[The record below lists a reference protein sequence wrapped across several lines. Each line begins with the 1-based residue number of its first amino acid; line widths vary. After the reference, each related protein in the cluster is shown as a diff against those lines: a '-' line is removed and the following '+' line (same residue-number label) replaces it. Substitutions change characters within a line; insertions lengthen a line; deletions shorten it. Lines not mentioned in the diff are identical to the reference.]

1 MLFPFFT
8 IFLIFVVWLAVRYRS
23 GDRKSQQLQEDFW
36 ENEAK
41 ANSAPA
47 IDLDS
52 IHYISIPLE
61 KFPLGLCP
69 EDEILQMESRLKEL
83 SEKRILNL
91 TGKTNTELKA
101 TYGVKNLPAIM
112 EIGENF
118 DQLTVLLKDYASAL
132 IQRKHISEAVSV
144 LEFGVGIGTDISQHY
159 IMLGQ
164 CYHQLGKS
172 DKIDYLIEQV
182 NTRDLLLGPSIVR
195 QLESMKTEYQPIT
208 SSEEEDFSL

>member
-8 IFLIFVVWLAVRYRS
+8 IFLIFVVWLAIRYRS
-23 GDRKSQQLQEDFW
+23 NNQKTQQLQDDFW

-47 IDLDS
+47 ADLDS
-52 IHYISIPLE
+52 IQYINIPLE
-61 KFPLGLCP
+61 KFPLGLYSQ
-69 EDEILQMESRLKEL
+69 DEILQIEFQLKEL
-83 SEKRILNL
+83 SQKRILNL

-101 TYGVKNLPAIM
+101 TYGVSNLPAIM

-132 IQRKHISEAVSV
+132 IQHKSFQEAIAV

-164 CYHQLGKS
+164 CYQKLGKF

-182 NTRDLLLGPSIVR
+182 KSRDLLLGPSILR
-195 QLESMKTEYQPIT
+195 QLESMKTSSQPVE
-208 SSEEEDFSL
+208 SSAEEDFTL